1 MCSVELSHKLESGM
15 ADGIGNNAGRKVH
28 GGTEMKDFNAGGWS
42 DFVNHAA
49 VGGRQKAMQKHLR
62 PRRQHCARTA
72 ALWRKIA
79 DAAMVEA
86 NYQPAP
92 EKVRFV
98 KAAFAL
104 AGSVARRQETA
115 GVIQLLHDSFSQPV
129 LAGIRSAPRRVRQLL
144 YRAEP
149 YQIDLQLELQP
160 ESNRLVVTGQLL
172 DVSRP
177 EMVGR
182 DVQVMLSDGRE
193 YIVNT
198 VTNEFGEF
206 RAEVENSGDLEVSL
220 LSPGGK
226 PIVVLLRGALDRMA
240 ASGE

>member
-1 MCSVELSHKLESGM
+1 MKHL
-15 ADGIGNNAGRKVH
+15 NAV
-28 GGTEMKDFNAGGWS
+28 GWS

-49 VGGRQKAMQKHLR
+49 VSGRQKLTQKQRGALR
-62 PRRQHCARTA
+62 KHYAQTA
-72 ALWRKIA
+72 ALWRKVA
-79 DAAMVEA
+79 DAAIAEA
-86 NYQPAP
+86 TYQPAA

-98 KAAFAL
+98 KTAFTL
-104 AGSVARRQETA
+104 AGLAAKRQETA
-115 GVIQLLHDSFSQPV
+115 EVIQLIHDSFSQPV
-129 LAGIRSAPRRVRQLL
+129 LAGTRSAPRPIRQLL

-160 ESNRLVVTGQLL
+160 ENNRLVVTGQLL
-172 DVSRP
+172 DISRP
-177 EMVGR
+177 ELVGR

-206 RAEVENSGDLEVSL
+206 RAEVENSGDLELSL

-226 PIVVLLRGALDRMA
+226 PIVVLLRGALQRMA
-240 ASGE
+240 ASQE